1 MVVTN
6 QQATNISKWMNF
18 ILGSVI
24 KTIISL
30 VCNKDIVYFCIEKFK
45 DTNEL
50 CLKQYFI
57 VWNRQLYLMYY
68 NFNLLFFLSLP
79 KVPNLIKNHKDLKK
93 LKWCHLTKTRKI
105 KRKINQN
112 RILINFSLRSSLRF
126 SKRKINQNRILN
138 HFSLRF
144 SLILLIYFAN

>member
-93 LKWCHLTKTRKI
+93 VKWCHLTQTRKTTQKI
-105 KRKINQN
+105 DRNPILIDFLLRFSMRKIDQN
-112 RILINFSLRSSLRF
+112 PILIN
-126 SKRKINQNRILN
+126 
-138 HFSLRF
+138 FSLRF

>member
-1 MVVTN
+1 
-6 QQATNISKWMNF
+6 
-18 ILGSVI
+18 
-24 KTIISL
+24 
-30 VCNKDIVYFCIEKFK
+30 
-45 DTNEL
+45 
-50 CLKQYFI
+50 
-57 VWNRQLYLMYY
+57 MYY

-112 RILINFSLRSSLRF
+112 RISINFSLTSSLRF
-126 SKRKINQNRILN
+126 LKRKINQNRILIN
-138 HFSLRF
+138 FSLRF